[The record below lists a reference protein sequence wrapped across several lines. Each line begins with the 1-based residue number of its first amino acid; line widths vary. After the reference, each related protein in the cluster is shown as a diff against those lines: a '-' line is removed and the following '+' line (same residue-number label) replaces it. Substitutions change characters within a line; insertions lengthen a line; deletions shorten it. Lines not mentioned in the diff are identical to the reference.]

1 MILLQTSKL
10 TKLYSAT
17 PILENV
23 QFEVKKGE
31 RIAVVGRNGAGKSTL
46 LKMITGVVTPT
57 AGKITLNGKVSS
69 LLELGTAFNPE
80 LTGIANIY

>member
-10 TKLYSAT
+10 TKLYSGT

-46 LKMITGVVTPT
+46 LKAILGLIQSSGEILIDGEPVKKV
-57 AGKITLNGKVSS
+57 LSHKVSS
-69 LLELGTAFNPE
+69 
-80 LTGIANIY
+80 